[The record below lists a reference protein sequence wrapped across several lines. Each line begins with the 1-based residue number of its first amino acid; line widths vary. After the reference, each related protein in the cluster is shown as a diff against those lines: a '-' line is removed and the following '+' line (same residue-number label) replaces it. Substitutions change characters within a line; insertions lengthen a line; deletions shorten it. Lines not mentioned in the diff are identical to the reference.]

1 METMTIADPL
11 PRAPLRSELAHFF
24 RTWRNMSRGSFPI
37 IAPIRATKG
46 LVGIIRDPH
55 ETAHVFTLFE
65 ALIGPLEAT
74 AMAHFAESAR
84 GKALLENPPALIPA
98 LSDRAALAA
107 LPDGSLGRAYL
118 DFANQEGITAD
129 GLIAASDAGRVFDF
143 VPGED
148 IYRRIGDYLRDS
160 HDLWHVVT
168 GYQGDIIGELALLA
182 FTFAQMGNLG
192 MGVLVGLAATLGP
205 RLPTPIDE
213 DSARAIREAYIRG
226 RRAKWL
232 ATVDW
237 VPLLELPLE
246 QVRHE
251 LGLDGPPDYPVR
263 RVDPG
268 TPLVQLGR

>member
-1 METMTIADPL
+1 MDTMTIADPL
-11 PRAPLRSELAHFF
+11 PRAPLRSELARFY
-24 RTWRNMSRGSFPI
+24 RTWRAMSRGSFPI
-37 IAPIRATKG
+37 VAPIRASKG

-84 GKALLENPPALIPA
+84 GKALLENPPTLIPA

-129 GLIAASDAGRVFDF
+129 GLIAASDAGRVFEF
-143 VPGED
+143 IPGED

-205 RLPTPIDE
+205 HLPTPIDNE
-213 DSARAIREAYIRG
+213 AAEAIREGFRRG
-226 RRAKWL
+226 RKAKWL
-232 ATVDW
+232 ATLDW
-237 VPLLELPLE
+237 VPRLEEPLDE
-246 QVRHE
+246 VRRA
-251 LGLDGPPDYPVR
+251 LNLDDPPAYPVR
-263 RVDPG
+263 RVNPG
-268 TPLVQLGR
+268 EPLLQLAR

>member
-1 METMTIADPL
+1 MDTMTIADPL
-11 PRAPLRSELAHFF
+11 PRAPLRSELARFY
-24 RTWRNMSRGSFPI
+24 RTWRAMSRGSFPI
-37 IAPIRATKG
+37 IAPIRASKG

-84 GKALLENPPALIPA
+84 GKALLQNPPALIPA

-129 GLIAASDAGRVFDF
+129 GLIAASDAGRVFEF
-143 VPGED
+143 IPGED

-205 RLPTPIDE
+205 HLPTPIDNE
-213 DSARAIREAYIRG
+213 AAEAIREGFRRG
-226 RRAKWL
+226 RKAKWL

-237 VPLLELPLE
+237 VPRLEEPLDE
-246 QVRHE
+246 VRRA
-251 LGLDGPPDYPVR
+251 LNLDDPPAYPVR
-263 RVDPG
+263 RVNPG
-268 TPLVQLGR
+268 EPLLQLAR